1 MISELLPYLAE
12 APVQMAAPCLA
23 IFLAV
28 LGATLLGQALA
39 EPPTLPEEM

>member
-1 MISELLPYLAE
+1 MQTLSQLP
-12 APVQMAAPCLA
+12 PVRPDTLRWA

-39 EPPTLPEEM
+39 EPPTMPEEM

>member
-1 MISELLPYLAE
+1 
-12 APVQMAAPCLA
+12 MAAPCLA

-39 EPPTLPEEM
+39 EPPALPEEM